1 LELKLWSRAKHLSIV
16 QILVPNFGGP
26 KTFLFLALQGLV
38 MIIGKQRAR
47 KLLAL
52 LMFSKLGSFFLVL
65 FLFNYGAPKE
75 KNLKIS

>member
-1 LELKLWSRAKHLSIV
+1 LELKLWLRAKHLSIV

-38 MIIGKQRAR
+38 MIIGKRRAR

-52 LMFSKLGSFFLVL
+52 LMFSKLGSFFLGTIPFQL
-65 FLFNYGAPKE
+65 WSSKGKKF
-75 KNLKIS
+75 KN